1 VKRSLLF
8 TLFRRDLGRKLVAL
22 GLALLVWWQI
32 SVHLSDSKVVTL
44 DVEITS
50 LRSEA
55 EQASRGRKGLFIV
68 VPDQLITRNVTHS
81 QVTVELRGLK
91 AEVDILEQTLS
102 MVLEV
107 PGDALG
113 QEDEAAYRFDLDR
126 SLLRSPGGTVNV
138 KDVVIRPKQLT
149 LTLAERTTEAFDLG
163 SDNVQISGAPRTGHF
178 VSSDDCRVEPNQVEL
193 TGPRSVIA
201 SLRADPS
208 LLKLE
213 AIDVEGQALDVVRQV
228 GLDWSVVDP
237 GITLGTSGGLVS
249 VMVPVRPDDF
259 ERELLSVPVR
269 YDQEASLATDNVRL
283 VEATDSLDLLVVGP
297 RSVLDG
303 YTDAQL
309 KRAIRLVFDWRDVG
323 ELKMATDQVRVLTDL
338 PSSVD
343 VLGFDGREP
352 EIHYQLAPID
362 PEAEAEAATETTSDS
377 PGEAP

>member
-1 VKRSLLF
+1 VKRSVLF
-8 TLFRRDLGRKLVAL
+8 TIFRRDLGRKLVAL

-32 SVHLSDSKVVTL
+32 SVHLSDAKVVTL
-44 DVEITS
+44 DIEITT

-91 AEVDILEQTLS
+91 TEVDVLEQTLT

-107 PGDALG
+107 PADALG
-113 QEDEAAYRFDLDR
+113 QENEADYRFVLNR
-126 SLLRSPGGTVNV
+126 SLLRSPAGAVNV
-138 KDVVIRPKQLT
+138 KDVDIRPKQLI
-149 LTLAERTTEAFDLG
+149 LTLAERTTEVFDLG

-178 VSSDDCRVEPNQVEL
+178 VSTDDCRVEPNQVEL

-201 SLRADPS
+201 DLRADPS
-208 LLKLE
+208 LLKLDP
-213 AIDVEGQALDVVRQV
+213 IDVDGQALDVVRQV
-228 GLDWSVVDP
+228 GLDRTVVDP

-269 YDQEASLATDNVRL
+269 YDQEAHLATRNLKL
-283 VEATDSLDLLVVGP
+283 VEATPSLDLLVVGP
-297 RSVLDG
+297 RNVLDG
-303 YTDAQL
+303 LTDEKL
-309 KRAIRLVFDWRDVG
+309 RRSISLVFDWRDAG
-323 ELKMATDQVRVLTDL
+323 LSMATDKVHIHHEL
-338 PSSVD
+338 PPSLE

-362 PEAEAEAATETTSDS
+362 PESEAEAATESTSDT